1 MIRTLYPIDL
11 LPLLMSSGRMP
22 PNQGADYHSL
32 GNRSPTSLEGLLEH
46 WLPLKTR
53 RHTWVCLERGRI
65 VGLVSSRDCGH
76 PAAWQID
83 CIRTEGE
90 QCLELLDRVGAAAS
104 QHRVRK
110 LFLRLLSDSPLIHE
124 ARRFG
129 FSPYK
134 VDYVY
139 RVTADRMPAT
149 TTDSQRYSLRR
160 AYNNDDYRLFGLYTI
175 VVPAP
180 VRVAEGMTL
189 AEWQETRDRPAWP
202 EQHREF
208 VLGTR
213 ESIVGWL
220 TVKPFRG
227 SGCFWILCRESDDES
242 LDLLLKCAIRSLRPK
257 SHIFCVAYPFQE
269 RLLRLMEN
277 LGFEQVAEC
286 SSLMKE
292 VTVKATQPHFM
303 PAKA

>member
-11 LPLLMSSGRMP
+11 LPLLLSSGRMP
-22 PNQGADYHSL
+22 PNQGVDYDRISK
-32 GNRSPTSLEGLLEH
+32 RSATSPQALLQH

-65 VGLVSSRDCGH
+65 IGLVSLRDCGH

-83 CIRTEGE
+83 CLRTEGE
-90 QCLELLDRVGAAAS
+90 RCLELLDRASAAAS
-104 QHRVRK
+104 QQRVRK
-110 LFLRLLSDSPLIHE
+110 LFLRLLSDSPLIHQ
-124 ARRFG
+124 ARRSG

-134 VDYVY
+134 ADYVY
-139 RVTADRMPAT
+139 RVTADRMQAT
-149 TTDSQRYSLRR
+149 TTDSHRYGLRR
-160 AYNNDDYRLFGLYTI
+160 AFKNDDYRLFGLYTA

-189 AEWQETRDRPAWP
+189 TEWQETRDRPAWP

-220 TVKPFRG
+220 SVKSFRG
-227 SGCFWILCRESDDES
+227 SGCFWTLCHESDDES
-242 LDLLLKCAIRSLRPK
+242 LDLLMKCAIRSLRAK
-257 SHIFCVAYPFQE
+257 SPIFCVAYAFQE
-269 RLLRLMEN
+269 RLLRLLED
-277 LGFEQVAEC
+277 LGFEQIAEC

-303 PAKA
+303 PIRA